1 MKLQNQVA
9 LVTGSATGM
18 GRATALAFA
27 AEGADTVVN
36 YSASEA
42 EARATAAAVED
53 MGRRALIVRAD
64 VSRDDQV
71 IDMMARVADSF
82 GRLDI
87 LVNNAGFTRFIDF
100 NDLDA
105 LSEEIW
111 DRTYSVNVKGT
122 FFCSRA
128 AARIMARQDQG
139 CIVNVASTAGIRPR
153 GSSIAYCASKA
164 AVISLTGTLAR
175 TLGPRIRVNAVA
187 PGFTDTRWTEGR
199 SEARREIENVAPLK
213 RVGTAED
220 VAEVILSLVTSA
232 GHVTGQVI
240 AVDGGWLL

>member
-1 MKLQNQVA
+1 
-9 LVTGSATGM
+9 
-18 GRATALAFA
+18 
-27 AEGADTVVN
+27 
-36 YSASEA
+36 
-42 EARATAAAVED
+42 
-53 MGRRALIVRAD
+53 
-64 VSRDDQV
+64 
-71 IDMMARVADSF
+71 VADSF

>member
-9 LVTGSATGM
+9 LVTGSATGI

-27 AEGADTVVN
+27 AEGADIVVN

-53 MGRRALIVRAD
+53 LGRRALTVRAD

-71 IDMMARVADSF
+71 IDMMAKVADSF
-82 GRLDI
+82 GRLDV

-100 NDLDA
+100 PDLDA
-105 LSEEIW
+105 LSEDIW
-111 DRTYSVNVKGT
+111 DRTYDVNVKGT

-128 AARIMARQDQG
+128 AARIMARHNGG
-139 CIVNVASTAGIRPR
+139 CIVNVASTAGLRPR

-175 TLGPRIRVNAVA
+175 ALAPRIRVNAVA

-199 SEARREIENVAPLK
+199 PDFRRQVEEANPLK
-213 RVGTAED
+213 RVATSED
-220 VAEVILSLVTSA
+220 IAEVILSLVTSA
-232 GHVTGQVI
+232 SYVTGQVV

>member
-27 AEGADTVVN
+27 AEGADIVVN